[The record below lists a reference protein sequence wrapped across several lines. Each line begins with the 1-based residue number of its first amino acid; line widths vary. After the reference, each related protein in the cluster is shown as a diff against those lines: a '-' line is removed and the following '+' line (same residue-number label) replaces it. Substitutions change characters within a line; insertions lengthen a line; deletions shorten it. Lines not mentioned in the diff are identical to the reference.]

1 MPIKNITF
9 HGKWADNSP
18 NYGYDTNTINILKS
32 DNGLNKIKRIWSKTE
47 QNYNL
52 HFVRSKRTET
62 ELLQNETNPNQ
73 LKAIADFVIQPDPDA
88 ISIVYLN
95 NESRGDDANM
105 LTGWMLAHRML
116 HAISGGL
123 MRYTKDVFTTFH
135 EVLENY
141 GLNGHDYNSFGN
153 CTLAIRLSNAVG
165 TMKSARKNLIPRFWE
180 FVHEINTQ
188 WLITKSIKFNPLPE
202 KLGNYKNN
210 NLDEDNEQLDV
221 LKRTHGNFLKQ
232 YFNTLKG
239 RLFCM

>member
-9 HGKWADNSP
+9 HGKWANNAP

-52 HFVRSKRTET
+52 HFIRSERTET
-62 ELLQNETNPNQ
+62 NLVQNEISVYDLDRITHFTI
-73 LKAIADFVIQPDPDA
+73 KPDPDA
-88 ISIVYLN
+88 ITIVYMN

-123 MRYTKDVFTTFH
+123 MRYTQDMFKTFY
-135 EVLENY
+135 EVLQNY
-141 GLNGHDYNSFGN
+141 GLNGHNSDSYGN
-153 CTLAIRLSNAVG
+153 CTLAIRLANAVG

-188 WLITKSIKFNPLPE
+188 WLLTKSIKFNPLPE
-202 KLGNYKNN
+202 KLGNYKNK
-210 NLDEDNEQLDV
+210 NLDKSNEQLEL
-221 LKRTHGNFLKQ
+221 LKNTHGDFLKE